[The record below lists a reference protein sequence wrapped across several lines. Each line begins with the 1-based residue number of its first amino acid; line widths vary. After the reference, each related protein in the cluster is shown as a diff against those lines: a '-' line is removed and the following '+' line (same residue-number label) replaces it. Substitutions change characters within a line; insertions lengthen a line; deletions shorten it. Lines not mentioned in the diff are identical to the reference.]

1 MFKTTTQYLTN
12 APETE
17 LRRMIRDLRRRH
29 IALGFEAL
37 MLPQAGKCG
46 SGVEG
51 NYDPGAI
58 AEAAAQV
65 KRAGG
70 ELQYAAMDDPL

>member
-1 MFKTTTQYLTN
+1 
-12 APETE
+12 
-17 LRRMIRDLRRRH
+17 
-29 IALGFEAL
+29 